1 MRYLTVSKS
10 LVYLS
15 PKTKLLSKLIQAA
28 AKIGGETLESVSL
41 CTRFS
46 GFSTISSFSFN
57 RLGSKLVM
65 VSMFLEIVP
74 MFVAKDFARRHFVA
88 QIYAN
93 SGAYAHFC
101 ATKQSRTKSLSAN
114 IGTIPKTSL
123 PIFSLNG

>member
-1 MRYLTVSKS
+1 MSKS

-74 MFVAKDFARRHFVA
+74 MFVAKDFARRRADMREFWRV
-88 QIYAN
+88 
-93 SGAYAHFC
+93 
-101 ATKQSRTKSLSAN
+101 RTFWRVSARRSN
-114 IGTIPKTSL
+114 PEQN
-123 PIFSLNG
+123 P